1 LSRIDIAINKT
12 TFSPNEAIEGTITL
26 RLDNPIK
33 SKGVF
38 VSLTSGETKPGHNS
52 KGQPTTV
59 HYTHVW
65 SEVPLDFEK
74 AYPAGQAL
82 TYSFKL
88 VAPSRTAPINP
99 LSTIWKSFRKDS
111 SPPSK
116 DYKIEAK
123 LDISMGFD
131 VNTSKEIKILYT

>member
-1 LSRIDIAINKT
+1 MSGINITINKT

-26 RLDNPIK
+26 KLEKPIK

-38 VSLTSGETKPGHNS
+38 VSLTSGETRRGRNS
-52 KGQPTTV
+52 KGQATTQ

-65 SEVPLDFEK
+65 SNVPLDVEK
-74 AYPAGQAL
+74 EYPAGQEL
-82 TYSFKL
+82 TYPFKL
-88 VAPSRTAPINP
+88 VSPSRVATSNP
-99 LSTIWKSFRKDS
+99 LGMIWKSFRSDS
-111 SPPSK
+111 TPPSK

-131 VNTSKEIKILYT
+131 VNTSREIKILYT